1 MTFTVKLADKI
12 IQVEHIHPELRAFC
26 QDYLIENCTPEF
38 SIRLTQADIDFEDK
52 QTIDQTF
59 SSAYMETL
67 ALLRKISD
75 IFPNHQR
82 FLIHGAS
89 ISYEGKAYL
98 FTAPSG
104 TGKSTHIRLWKKFL
118 GDKVKIVNG
127 DKPFVSMDN
136 VDEEGNT
143 QPLIYG
149 SPWAGK
155 ERWNRNCSEPLKAIC
170 FVQRGTIN
178 TIKQIQPE
186 ECLTMLFRQVYIPEN
201 EITVAQ
207 TLELIDALLKNVP
220 VYLLTCDISEKA
232 VRCSFEALTGMQYP
246 N

>member
-12 IQVEHIHPELRAFC
+12 IQVEHIHSELRTFC
-26 QDYLIENCTPEF
+26 QDYLVENCPPEF
-38 SIRLTQADIDFEDK
+38 SIHLTQSDIDFEHNH
-52 QTIDQTF
+52 TTEQTF
-59 SSAYMETL
+59 SSAYLETL

-89 ISYEGKAYL
+89 ISYEDKAYL

-127 DKPFVSMDN
+127 DKPFVSMETD
-136 VDEEGNT
+136 
-143 QPLIYG
+143 PLIYG

-170 FVQRGTIN
+170 FIERGTTN
-178 TIKQIQPE
+178 AIKQMQPE
-186 ECLTMLFRQVYIPEN
+186 ECLTMLFKQVYIPEN
-201 EITVAQ
+201 EIAAAQ
-207 TLELIDALLKNVP
+207 TLELIDLLLRAVP
-220 VYLLTCDISEKA
+220 IYLLTCDISEEA
-232 VRCSFEALTGMQYP
+232 VRCSFEALTGIHYP

>member
-12 IQVEHIHPELRAFC
+12 IQVEHIHSELRTFC
-26 QDYLIENCTPEF
+26 QDYLVENCPPEF
-38 SIRLTQADIDFEDK
+38 SIHLTQSDIDFEHNH
-52 QTIDQTF
+52 TTEQTF
-59 SSAYMETL
+59 SSAYLETL

-89 ISYEGKAYL
+89 ISYEDKAYL

-127 DKPFVSMDN
+127 DKPFVSMETD
-136 VDEEGNT
+136 
-143 QPLIYG
+143 PLIYG

-170 FVQRGTIN
+170 FIERGTSN
-178 TIKQIQPE
+178 AIKQMQPE
-186 ECLTMLFRQVYIPEN
+186 ECLTMLFKQVYIPEN
-201 EITVAQ
+201 EIAAAQ
-207 TLELIDALLKNVP
+207 TLELIDLLLRAVP
-220 VYLLTCDISEKA
+220 IYLLTCDISEEA
-232 VRCSFEALTGMQYP
+232 VRCSFEALTGIHYP